1 MKLYETAMTPSC
13 KRVSIFLKEIG
24 GEVERVALNVR
35 EGDNLSESFKQKSV
49 NGKVPLLELDDG
61 TTICESVAICR
72 YLDEAFENDLA
83 LFGANQLERAQVE
96 MWHRV
101 VEFQGLYAAFQA
113 FRNITAIYQDRENCV
128 AAWGEESKS
137 RVLEFLPTLDTRLS
151 ESEYIATD
159 QFSVVD
165 ITGYIFIGFAVNG
178 LSIEVFEKYPNI
190 ARWFEQVS
198 ARDAFQSSG
207 LEVLF
212 Q

>member
-72 YLDEAFENDLA
+72 YLDEAFESDLA

-137 RVLEFLPTLDTRLS
+137 RVLEFLPTLDKRLS

-159 QFSVVD
+159 QFSIVD

-198 ARDAFQSSG
+198 ARDAFQS
-207 LEVLF
+207 
-212 Q
+212 

>member
-35 EGDNLSESFKQKSV
+35 EGDNLSEAFKSKSV

-101 VEFQGLYAAFQA
+101 VEFQGLYTAFQA

-128 AAWGEESKS
+128 VAWGDESKS
-137 RVLEFLPTLDTRLS
+137 RVLEFLPTLDKRLS
-151 ESEYIATD
+151 ESEHIATD
-159 QFSVVD
+159 NFTIVD
-165 ITGYIFIGFAVNG
+165 ITGYIFVGFAVNG
-178 LSIEVFEKYPNI
+178 LSIEVFETYPNI

-198 ARDAFQSSG
+198 VREAFQD
-207 LEVLF
+207 
-212 Q
+212 

>member
-137 RVLEFLPTLDTRLS
+137 RVLEFLPTLDKRLS

-159 QFSVVD
+159 QFSIVD
-165 ITGYIFIGFAVNG
+165 ITGYIFIDFAVNG

-198 ARDAFQSSG
+198 ARDAFQS
-207 LEVLF
+207 
-212 Q
+212 

>member
-1 MKLYETAMTPSC
+1 
-13 KRVSIFLKEIG
+13 
-24 GEVERVALNVR
+24 
-35 EGDNLSESFKQKSV
+35 
-49 NGKVPLLELDDG
+49 
-61 TTICESVAICR
+61 CESVAICR

-137 RVLEFLPTLDTRLS
+137 RVLEFLPTLDKRLS
-151 ESEYIATD
+151 ESESIATD
-159 QFSVVD
+159 QLSVVD
-165 ITGYIFIGFAVNG
+165 ITGYIFIGFALNG

-198 ARDAFQSSG
+198 ARDAFQS
-207 LEVLF
+207 
-212 Q
+212 

>member
-72 YLDEAFENDLA
+72 YLDEAFENDLS

-137 RVLEFLPTLDTRLS
+137 RVLEFLPTLDKRLS

-198 ARDAFQSSG
+198 ARDAFQS
-207 LEVLF
+207 
-212 Q
+212 

>member
-72 YLDEAFENDLA
+72 YLDKAFENDLA

-137 RVLEFLPTLDTRLS
+137 RVLEFLPTLDKRLS

-159 QFSVVD
+159 QFSIVD

-198 ARDAFQSSG
+198 ARDAFQS
-207 LEVLF
+207 
-212 Q
+212 

>member
-24 GEVERVALNVR
+24 GEVECVALNVR

-128 AAWGEESKS
+128 TAWGEESKS
-137 RVLEFLPTLDTRLS
+137 RVLEFLPTLDKRLS
-151 ESEYIATD
+151 ESEYIGTN
-159 QFSVVD
+159 QFSIVD

-198 ARDAFQSSG
+198 ARDAFQS
-207 LEVLF
+207 
-212 Q
+212 

>member
-83 LFGANQLERAQVE
+83 LFGTNQLERAQVE

-101 VEFQGLYAAFQA
+101 VEFQGLHAAFQA

-137 RVLEFLPTLDTRLS
+137 RVLEFLPTLDKRLS

-198 ARDAFQSSG
+198 ARDAFQS
-207 LEVLF
+207 
-212 Q
+212 

>member
-1 MKLYETAMTPSC
+1 MKLYETAITPSC

-24 GEVERVALNVR
+24 GDVERIALNVR
-35 EGDNLSESFKQKSV
+35 DGENLAEDFKQKSV

-72 YLDEAFENDLA
+72 YLDEAFENDLD

-137 RVLEFLPTLDTRLS
+137 RVLEFLPTLDKRLS

-159 QFSVVD
+159 QFSIVD

-198 ARDAFQSSG
+198 ARDAFQS
-207 LEVLF
+207 
-212 Q
+212 

>member
-24 GEVERVALNVR
+24 AEVERVALNVR
-35 EGDNLSESFKQKSV
+35 EGDNLSEAFKSKSV

-101 VEFQGLYAAFQA
+101 VEFQGLYTAFQA

-128 AAWGEESKS
+128 AAWGDESKS
-137 RVLEFLPTLDTRLS
+137 RVLEFLPILDKRLS
-151 ESEYIATD
+151 ESEHIATD
-159 QFSVVD
+159 NFTIVD
-165 ITGYIFIGFAVNG
+165 ITGYIFVGFAVNG
-178 LSIEVFEKYPNI
+178 LSIEVFETYPNI

-198 ARDAFQSSG
+198 VREAFQD
-207 LEVLF
+207 
-212 Q
+212 

>member
-101 VEFQGLYAAFQA
+101 VEFQGLYAVFQA

-137 RVLEFLPTLDTRLS
+137 RVLEFLPTLDKRLS

-159 QFSVVD
+159 QFSIVD

-198 ARDAFQSSG
+198 ARDAFQS
-207 LEVLF
+207 
-212 Q
+212 

>member
-1 MKLYETAMTPSC
+1 M
-13 KRVSIFLKEIG
+13 
-24 GEVERVALNVR
+24 NVR

-137 RVLEFLPTLDTRLS
+137 RVLEFLPTLDKRLS

-178 LSIEVFEKYPNI
+178 LSIEVFEKYPTSLAGLNKCLPETHSK
-190 ARWFEQVS
+190 ANFSQR
-198 ARDAFQSSG
+198 AFSLSLRIERQ
-207 LEVLF
+207 
-212 Q
+212 

>member
-24 GEVERVALNVR
+24 GEVERIALNVR
-35 EGDNLSESFKQKSV
+35 EGDNLSEPFKSKSV

-101 VEFQGLYAAFQA
+101 VEFQGLYTAFQA
-113 FRNITAIYQDRENCV
+113 FRNITAIYQDRVNCV
-128 AAWGEESKS
+128 AAWGDESKS
-137 RVLEFLPTLDTRLS
+137 RVLEFLPILDKRLS
-151 ESEYIATD
+151 ESEHIATGN
-159 QFSVVD
+159 FTIVD
-165 ITGYIFIGFAVNG
+165 ITGYIFVGFAVNG
-178 LSIEVFEKYPNI
+178 LSIEVFETYPNI

-198 ARDAFQSSG
+198 VREAFQS
-207 LEVLF
+207 
-212 Q
+212 

>member
-35 EGDNLSESFKQKSV
+35 EGDNLSEAFKSKSV

-101 VEFQGLYAAFQA
+101 VEFQGLYTAFQA

-128 AAWGEESKS
+128 VAWGDESKS
-137 RVLEFLPTLDTRLS
+137 RVLEFLPTLDKRLS
-151 ESEYIATD
+151 ESEHIATD
-159 QFSVVD
+159 NFTIVD
-165 ITGYIFIGFAVNG
+165 ITGYIFVGFAVNG
-178 LSIEVFEKYPNI
+178 LSIEVFETYPNI

-198 ARDAFQSSG
+198 VCEAFQD
-207 LEVLF
+207 
-212 Q
+212 

>member
-24 GEVERVALNVR
+24 GEVERIALNVR
-35 EGDNLSESFKQKSV
+35 EGDNLSEPFKSKSV

-83 LFGANQLERAQVE
+83 LFGANQLKRAQVE

-101 VEFQGLYAAFQA
+101 VEFQGLYTAFQA

-128 AAWGEESKS
+128 AAWGDESKS
-137 RVLEFLPTLDTRLS
+137 RVLDFLPILDKRLS

-159 QFSVVD
+159 NFTIVD
-165 ITGYIFIGFAVNG
+165 ITGYIFVGFAVNG
-178 LSIEVFEKYPNI
+178 LSIEVFETYPNI

-198 ARDAFQSSG
+198 VREAFQG
-207 LEVLF
+207 
-212 Q
+212 

>member
-1 MKLYETAMTPSC
+1 MKLYETTMTPSC

-24 GEVERVALNVR
+24 GEVERIALNVR
-35 EGDNLSESFKQKSV
+35 EGDNLSEPFKSKSV

-101 VEFQGLYAAFQA
+101 VEFQGLYTAFQA

-128 AAWGEESKS
+128 AAWGDESKS
-137 RVLEFLPTLDTRLS
+137 RVLEFLPVLDKRLS
-151 ESEYIATD
+151 ESEHIATD
-159 QFSVVD
+159 NFTIVD
-165 ITGYIFIGFAVNG
+165 ITGYIFVGFAVNG
-178 LSIEVFEKYPNI
+178 LSIEVFETYPNI

-198 ARDAFQSSG
+198 VREAFQG
-207 LEVLF
+207 
-212 Q
+212 

>member
-24 GEVERVALNVR
+24 GEVERIALNVR
-35 EGDNLSESFKQKSV
+35 EGDNLSEPFKSKSV

-101 VEFQGLYAAFQA
+101 VEFQGLYTAFQA

-128 AAWGEESKS
+128 AAWGDESKS
-137 RVLEFLPTLDTRLS
+137 RVLEFLPVLDKRLS
-151 ESEYIATD
+151 ESERIATD
-159 QFSVVD
+159 NFTIVD
-165 ITGYIFIGFAVNG
+165 ITGYIFVGFAVNG
-178 LSIEVFEKYPNI
+178 LSIEVFETYPNI

-198 ARDAFQSSG
+198 VREAFQG
-207 LEVLF
+207 
-212 Q
+212 

>member
-1 MKLYETAMTPSC
+1 MKLYETAITPSC

-24 GEVERVALNVR
+24 GDVERIALNVR
-35 EGDNLSESFKQKSV
+35 DGENLAEDFKQKSV
-49 NGKVPLLELDDG
+49 NGKVPLLELDGG

-72 YLDEAFENDLA
+72 YLDEAFENDLD

-137 RVLEFLPTLDTRLS
+137 RVLEFLPTLDKRLS

-159 QFSVVD
+159 QFSIVD

-198 ARDAFQSSG
+198 ARDAFQS
-207 LEVLF
+207 
-212 Q
+212 

>member
-61 TTICESVAICR
+61 TTICESAAICR

-137 RVLEFLPTLDTRLS
+137 RVLEFLPTLDKRLS

-159 QFSVVD
+159 QFSIVD

-198 ARDAFQSSG
+198 ARDAFQS
-207 LEVLF
+207 
-212 Q
+212 

>member
-35 EGDNLSESFKQKSV
+35 EGDNLSESFQQKSV
-49 NGKVPLLELDDG
+49 NGKVPLLELDGG

-137 RVLEFLPTLDTRLS
+137 RVLEFLPTLDKRLS

-159 QFSVVD
+159 QFSIVD

-198 ARDAFQSSG
+198 ARDAFQS
-207 LEVLF
+207 
-212 Q
+212 

>member
-113 FRNITAIYQDRENCV
+113 FRNITAIYQDRKNCV

-137 RVLEFLPTLDTRLS
+137 RVLEFLPTLDKRLS

-198 ARDAFQSSG
+198 ARDAFQS
-207 LEVLF
+207 
-212 Q
+212 

>member
-35 EGDNLSESFKQKSV
+35 EGDNLSESFKQKCV

-137 RVLEFLPTLDTRLS
+137 RVLEFLPTLDKRLS

-159 QFSVVD
+159 QFSIVD

-198 ARDAFQSSG
+198 ARDAFQS
-207 LEVLF
+207 
-212 Q
+212 

>member
-128 AAWGEESKS
+128 TTWGEESKS
-137 RVLEFLPTLDTRLS
+137 RVLEFLPTLDKRLS

-198 ARDAFQSSG
+198 ARDAFQS
-207 LEVLF
+207 
-212 Q
+212 

>member
-1 MKLYETAMTPSC
+1 MKLYETAITPSC

-24 GEVERVALNVR
+24 GDVERIALNVR
-35 EGDNLSESFKQKSV
+35 DGENLAEDFKQKSV
-49 NGKVPLLELDDG
+49 NGKVPLLELEDG

-137 RVLEFLPTLDTRLS
+137 RVLEFLPTLDKRLS

-198 ARDAFQSSG
+198 ARDAFQS
-207 LEVLF
+207 
-212 Q
+212 

>member
-35 EGDNLSESFKQKSV
+35 EGDNLSESFKHKSV

-137 RVLEFLPTLDTRLS
+137 RVLEFLPTLDKRLS

-198 ARDAFQSSG
+198 ARDAFQS
-207 LEVLF
+207 
-212 Q
+212 

>member
-137 RVLEFLPTLDTRLS
+137 RVLEFLPTLDKCLS

-198 ARDAFQSSG
+198 ARDAFQS
-207 LEVLF
+207 
-212 Q
+212 